1 MRTTFIATGDSFIT
15 RRIPD
20 KGYSGFEDLK
30 TLIEKHDVRFTN
42 LEMTFHDDEAFL
54 AAASGGSLGVVE
66 LLNLAD

>member
-30 TLIEKHDVRFTN
+30 TLIEKHDVRFP
-42 LEMTFHDDEAFL
+42 
-54 AAASGGSLGVVE
+54 ASAEKRCSKCLLPRSSLP
-66 LLNLAD
+66 